1 MSDPV
6 VKVTVRN
13 GTVTIR
19 FPARLLRAESASHS
33 QRASTNRQA
42 LKAVR
47 GMWRRRKLDPLA
59 YQREVRGEWT

>member
-1 MSDPV
+1 MSDTA

-19 FPARLLRAESASHS
+19 FPARLLRATPPRRRQAE
-33 QRASTNRQA
+33 QRQA
-42 LKAVR
+42 LRAAR

-59 YQREVRGEWT
+59 YQRDVRGEWN